1 MGLFFRKTKVTLL
14 APLTGELVSLDQVPD
29 KAFAQKML
37 GDGVAVRP
45 EEGRLAAPCDGTISY
60 VPDTAHA
67 IALTEGHGLEI
78 LLHVGLNTVAQ
89 NGAGFKALVKT
100 GDKVKAGQPLIE
112 FDREKL
118 GSCGC
123 NLTTPM
129 VITNGDK
136 VGKME
141 KAQSGPVAAGKDI
154 ILTITLN

>member
-14 APLTGELVSLDQVPD
+14 APLTGTLVSLDQVPD

-37 GDGVAVRP
+37 GDGVAVHP
-45 EEGRLAAPCDGTISY
+45 EKGELVAPCDGEVSY

-67 IALTEGHGLEI
+67 IALTEAHGLEI
-78 LLHVGLNTVAQ
+78 LLHVGLNTVEQ
-89 NGAGFKALVKT
+89 QGTGFKALVKS
-100 GDKVKAGQPLIE
+100 GERVKAGQPLIL

-118 GSCGC
+118 EACGC
-123 NLTTPM
+123 DLSTPM

-141 KAQSGPVAAGKDI
+141 KALDGPVQAGKDTV
-154 ILTITLN
+154 LTVTLY